1 MIIYPPSIINDD
13 TNRPVIIFRNKVST
27 ADTDKHIVFPI
38 PQSLQFGDSATYN
51 NSELD
56 FLGSVVLNGGRQQSV
71 GEATTAVLNQVK
83 AGIPNTFKE
92 LAGALGSTFTKGNV
106 QSAIGVAT
114 GTTRNKN
121 IVTEFSGVGTRQFS
135 FQFKLMATSQQ
146 ESNIIKEI
154 VDIFRL
160 GLYPTGNSFQLNYPP
175 TWYINFKKG
184 GRDIPYIPKIFET
197 YLTGMSTSYNSSM
210 NLFHADGSP
219 VEIDLQLTFMES
231 RALTKGDVQSLIEK
245 PFQDGDFTRVFQ
257 MSSDVDKSIAANNA
271 AVSATEA
278 VAAAEAAKNTTSET
292 KPAS

>member
-1 MIIYPPSIINDD
+1 MIIFPPSIVDNDKD
-13 TNRPVIIFRNKVST
+13 RPVIIFRNVVETAST
-27 ADTDKHIVFPI
+27 DQYIVFPI

-71 GEATTAVLNQVK
+71 GEATTAVLNQAK

-146 ESNIIKEI
+146 ESNIVKKI

-184 GRDIPYIPKIFET
+184 GNEIDYIPKIFET
-197 YLTGMSTSYNSSM
+197 YLTGMNTSYNSSM

-219 VEIDLQLTFMES
+219 VEVDLQLTFMES
-231 RALTKGDVQSLIEK
+231 RALTKGDVAKLIK
-245 PFQDGDFTRVFQ
+245 DPFQSGDFEYVFQ
-257 MSSDVDKSIAANNA
+257 MSSDVEKAQ
-271 AVSATEA
+271 
-278 VAAAEAAKNTTSET
+278 AAEAKVIDEINSIDAKNSTSET
-292 KPAS
+292 KTKS